1 MAITANYSSLFPRVK
16 KDALK
21 KTAIAS
27 FMQTSKTVKASKTSS
42 KSSIGKDLVSLS
54 PTNEMRNVISQFK
67 QSESASLNLSVKV
80 STEHTLDTKEGQEEA
95 LNGMDDMLRMI
106 TKDEDEYNSV
116 KSQISSIMRQQ
127 GGLSFSYKSKSG
139 KVVNISYG
147 GQKSSDSSKVP
158 SNVEESQTEQKASVY
173 EIMLS
178 MRKVST
184 TVNEDGTSDMS
195 ISEQFFSAIAGYFS
209 KKEVQAEEVASN
221 DYSAAYNQSKSS
233 SATIEVTNVSSNSDP
248 LVLDLDGSGIQLTDT
263 NDGAYF
269 DITADGKKDKVAWV
283 KGNTAFLVYDKN
295 GNGVI
300 DDGSEFF
307 GDQNGAKD
315 GFLELSKYDDNKDG
329 IINNQDRIYNALKL
343 YKDIDG
349 NKQISSNELFTLEN
363 MGIKQ
368 LNLNCIPT
376 NSKVNGNSVILN
388 GSYERNDG
396 TTGLLADVL
405 LNYK

>member
-1 MAITANYSSLFPRVK
+1 
-16 KDALK
+16 
-21 KTAIAS
+21 
-27 FMQTSKTVKASKTSS
+27 
-42 KSSIGKDLVSLS
+42 
-54 PTNEMRNVISQFK
+54 
-67 QSESASLNLSVKV
+67 
-80 STEHTLDTKEGQEEA
+80 
-95 LNGMDDMLRMI
+95 MLRMI